1 MKLVEQSYE
10 ICKTAGYTLQD
21 IYKDIERA
29 ARVSY
34 KSEDKI
40 TEDSAEK
47 MVKRLI
53 NMKHYSPLEFGT
65 IYLKVRDIVC
75 CGIISAAH
83 SEGCLGKPWVRCNKV
98 EEIEP
103 DGRHVTNWY
112 ITTNYRFIVEN
123 KLENLLQYMCVPTK
137 HHQRR
142 TIVKF
147 VTNRAVSHELV
158 RHRSMSFMQESQRYV
173 SSCSKHNISEY
184 NCDKIDNI
192 ISAYTEGFSMREIS
206 DNSCFTEW
214 QIRCILKENNIQ
226 TRGLGCRGIIDN
238 DYFKQINTAEKAY
251 LLGMIQT
258 DGSVV
263 NKPGHKSVHI
273 TQHKNYSWYIKD
285 MLLQIK
291 DKITC
296 SLDNNCTHL
305 QFGSND
311 IVDDLV
317 SIGIIPNKTYDQSSE
332 DIDKLWNSIP
342 EEYKPDFI
350 RGLIDGDGW
359 VRYFIQKRGVNESCN
374 IGFCSHNPH
383 IVDILIDYID
393 KKYSYKCTKQYDGS
407 TFRFNI
413 SDYNKSIEIG
423 KDLYKHF
430 KYPFGHPKKAATWIK
445 RIGDIYPYASYK
457 DLKFQMIIPAFDLSP
472 IGKFT
477 YLSVLDNIEDAYTS
491 LRLSG
496 LKPQQARTVLPNATK
511 TEIYMCGFND
521 DWEKFFELRDNL
533 IVDPQMYNLVH
544 PLHKDI
550 TNGKDQVI

>member
-1 MKLVEQSYE
+1 MKLIEQSAE
-10 ICKTAGYTLQD
+10 ICKTHGYTLQD

-47 MVKRLI
+47 MVERLI

-65 IYLKVRDIVC
+65 VYLEIDDIDKVQ
-75 CGIISAAH
+75 
-83 SEGCLGKPWVRCNKV
+83 K
-98 EEIEP
+98 
-103 DGRHVTNWY
+103 Y
-112 ITTNYRFIVEN
+112 INNPYSRVSGDCYVTTNYRVIIENHWQQDLKYLVEPTRFHMRRITAHFI
-123 KLENLLQYMCVPTK
+123 
-137 HHQRR
+137 
-142 TIVKF
+142 
-147 VTNRAVSHELV
+147 TNRAVSHELV

-173 SSCSKHNISEY
+173 SSCSKRYIGEY
-184 NCDKIDNI
+184 NCDNVDDI
-192 ISAYTEGFSMREIS
+192 ISAYINGFSMREIS

-214 QIRCILKENNIQ
+214 QIRCILKENNVQI
-226 TRGLGCRGIIDN
+226 RGFGCRGIVDT
-238 DYFKQINTAEKAY
+238 DYFKQIDTAEKAY
-251 LLGMIQT
+251 LLGIIQT
-258 DGSVV
+258 DGSIV

-273 TQHKNYSWYIKD
+273 TQHKDYSWYIKD

-296 SLDNNCTHL
+296 SPDGDCTHL

-311 IVDDLV
+311 IVDDLT

-374 IGFCSHNPH
+374 IGFCSHNQH

-393 KKYSYKCTKQYDGS
+393 KKYFYKCTKQYDGS
-407 TFRFNI
+407 TFKLSI

-445 RIGDIYPYASYK
+445 RIGDTYPYASYK
-457 DLKFQMIIPAFDLSP
+457 DLKFQMVVPAFDLSP
-472 IGKFT
+472 IEKFT
-477 YLSVLDNIEDAYTS
+477 YLSTLDNIEDAYVS
-491 LRLSG
+491 LRLLG
-496 LKPQQARTVLPNATK
+496 FKPQQARIVLPNATK
-511 TEIYMCGFND
+511 TELYVCGFED
-521 DWEKFFELRDNL
+521 DWGHFFELRDKDV
-533 IVDPQMYNLVH
+533 VDPQMYDLVH
-544 PLHKDI
+544 ELHLEFIEKGI
-550 TNGKDQVI
+550 ANEKTIR